1 MELEKSL
8 FGNKWRGKRDKFS
21 DPDALKKVLK
31 LYEKAKMQMRLLNP
45 KTQDKIVSS
54 VHRTMML
61 KSASMYPLVIRE
73 EEEEKRHPKN

>member
-1 MELEKSL
+1 MEQLVELEKSL

-54 VHRTMML
+54 VHR
-61 KSASMYPLVIRE
+61 PF
-73 EEEEKRHPKN
+73 HPPPPSPCTAPSFHMTNR